1 MTLMSSSSFF
11 QLYCFYPIIT
21 LELNTVFGN
30 PILIFIDYLKRLI
43 SPNFFLNIFF
53 YNNKLFFTYR
63 QLTSYIFFLF
73 LNLRLLNH
81 RIFCSIVHF
90 TELIIYSIKSIIPS
104 VKSINQFFKLIICWI
119 RTMSLYLTNLIKYDF
134 KYIYIFIHQLNLFS
148 ITRKHDL

>member
-1 MTLMSSSSFF
+1 VTLMSSSSFF

-119 RTMSLYLTNLIKYDF
+119 RTMSLYLTKLIKYDF
-134 KYIYIFIHQLNLFS
+134 KYIYLYIS
-148 ITRKHDL
+148 